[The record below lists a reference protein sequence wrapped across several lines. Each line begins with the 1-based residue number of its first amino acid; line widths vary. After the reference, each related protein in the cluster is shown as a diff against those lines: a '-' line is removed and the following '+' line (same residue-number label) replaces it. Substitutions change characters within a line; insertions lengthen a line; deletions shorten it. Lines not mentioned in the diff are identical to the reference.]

1 VNRKKRMKINNK
13 HFNSYLAGL
22 FEGDGFILCPK
33 AGNTVGKPKIG
44 IASHK
49 KDRKFFEW
57 LSLQLGYGQI
67 EKGSSPNS
75 IIFTIKK
82 EEYIKDMCERI
93 KNYLRTGKIERV
105 NQVLNY
111 YNLERVELDTS
122 HILSNGWLAGMSDAD
137 SNFNVIISDRKKE
150 DKTLKVKRINAQ
162 WRLEI
167 STTTSNNISNLEISN
182 IISEGLNTSVIMRT
196 RKATLVA
203 PPEVPRP
210 CSTARRA
217 GRGDEGG
224 RKEKY
229 HSIII
234 ICFQEEQKNILV
246 DYFTEYPLL
255 TAKRN
260 DYETW
265 KLIRSIND
273 LKFKTTSTEK
283 KIELVEK
290 ALKLKNKMNN
300 KNIHVNW
307 EHLKDVVFIET

>member
-1 VNRKKRMKINNK
+1 MKIKNK

-33 AGNTVGKPKIG
+33 ANNTMVKPKIG
-44 IASHK
+44 IAGHK

-67 EKGSSPNS
+67 EKGSSPNC
-75 IIFTIKK
+75 IIFTIRE

-105 NQVLNY
+105 NAVLNY

-122 HILSNGWLAGMSDAD
+122 NILSNGWLAGMSDAD
-137 SNFNVIISDRKKE
+137 SYFNVIISDRKKE
-150 DKTLKVKRINAQ
+150 DKTLKVKKINTQ

-167 STTTSNNISNLEISN
+167 STTTSNNISNLAISN
-182 IISEGLNTSVIMRT
+182 IISEGFNTSVIMRT
-196 RKATLVA
+196 KKVIL
-203 PPEVPRP
+203 EK
-210 CSTARRA
+210 S
-217 GRGDEGG
+217 

-229 HSIII
+229 HSIMI
-234 ICFQEEQKNILV
+234 ICYQEEQKNILV
-246 DYFTEYPLL
+246 NYFTKYPLL

-300 KNIHVNW
+300 KNNHVNW